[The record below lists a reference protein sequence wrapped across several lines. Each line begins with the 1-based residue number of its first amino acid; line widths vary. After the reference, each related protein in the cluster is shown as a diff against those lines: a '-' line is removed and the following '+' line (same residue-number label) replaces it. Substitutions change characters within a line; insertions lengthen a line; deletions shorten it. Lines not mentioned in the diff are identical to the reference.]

1 MSGITPSGPI
11 PTEAYALFALGRL
24 TEVAVADLY
33 IAPQGSLFPAHTEAT
48 GFSEL
53 ASALREMQW
62 SDEETAKL
70 LHAYKDALNAGREI
84 PTQLLTRWVLAHPPG
99 GPADSVIDC
108 IEIEPPDEVDIIRA
122 LPRKGSQKI
131 VFLASW
137 RLRQR
142 EVILKKVIGPP
153 ESVARILARE
163 ELPHPLTMAHP
174 NIIETHRLKNRKN
187 EVFLVEQR
195 LPDVLHDRW
204 SSKGIHEAANLL
216 FDIAKAT
223 KYLHDNQLVHGDIK
237 PDNIGR
243 RGDTYVLLDFG
254 ICRLASEFTIETTPT
269 GSLRTRAPE
278 LLVQGSYI
286 DPYMVDIWALAATVY
301 NAFTLR
307 FPLIEA
313 DEVIPRVSD
322 APNRTHFEAALA
334 ARVQNEWD
342 KWVDP
347 SVLAEPLRDILAAM
361 LHKDPRQRLSAAAV
375 VKRCNE
381 ELAAFLRSSD
391 RDDAS
396 GAGKFSAI
404 DEFAQIADYL
414 SNQRVLKLLPVTRRQ
429 MLHSR
434 LIELKRMAG
443 FDDAAKHR
451 IEELLAKLA

>member
-1 MSGITPSGPI
+1 MPTSLQAGPI

-24 TEVAVADLY
+24 TEAAVVDLY

-48 GFSEL
+48 GFTEL
-53 ASALREMQW
+53 ANALREMKW

-70 LHAYKDALNAGREI
+70 LHAFKEALNAGREL
-84 PTQLLTRWVLAHPPG
+84 PTELLTRWVLAHPSG

-108 IEIEPPDEVDIIRA
+108 IELEPPDEVDIIRA

-195 LPDVLHDRW
+195 LPDVLDDKW
-204 SSKGIHEAANLL
+204 SSRGIHEAANLL

-254 ICRLASEFTIETTPT
+254 ICRLASEFTIDTTPT

-278 LLVQGSYI
+278 LLVQESYI
-286 DPYMVDIWALAATVY
+286 DPYMVDVWALGATVY
-301 NAFTLR
+301 NAFTQR
-307 FPLIEA
+307 FPLIGSAEA
-313 DEVIPRVSD
+313 IPRVSD
-322 APNRTHFEAALA
+322 VPNRQVFESLLVS
-334 ARVQNEWD
+334 RIRNEWEE
-342 KWVDP
+342 WVD
-347 SVLAEPLRDILAAM
+347 LAIIAEPLRDILSAM
-361 LHKDPRQRLSAAAV
+361 LQKDPRHRPSAATV
-375 VKRCNE
+375 VKRCNQ

-396 GAGKFSAI
+396 GAGKFSAV
-404 DEFAQIADYL
+404 DEFTQIVDYL
-414 SNQRVLKLLPVTRRQ
+414 ENERVVRLLPSTRRQ
-429 MLHSR
+429 KLQSR
-434 LIELKRMAG
+434 LAELKRMAG
-443 FDDAAKHR
+443 FDDSTRHR

>member
-1 MSGITPSGPI
+1 MSTTTPAGPI

-24 TEVAVADLY
+24 SEAAVLDLY

-48 GFSEL
+48 GFNDL
-53 ASALREMQW
+53 ASALREMRW

-70 LHAYKDALNAGREI
+70 LRAFKDALNAGRDL
-84 PTQLLTRWVLAHPPG
+84 PTELLTRWVLAHPPG

-174 NIIETHRLKNRKN
+174 NIIETHRLKNRRN

-195 LPDVLHDRW
+195 LPNVLDDKW
-204 SSKGIHEAANLL
+204 TSKGVHEAANLL

-254 ICRLASEFTIETTPT
+254 ICRLEKEFTTETTPT

-278 LLVQGSYI
+278 LLVQESYI
-286 DPYMVDIWALAATVY
+286 NPYMVDIWALAATVF
-301 NAFTLR
+301 NAFTSR
-307 FPLIEA
+307 FPLIGS
-313 DEVIPRVSD
+313 DESIPRVS
-322 APNRTHFEAALA
+322 ASTHRSEYEAMLA
-334 ARVQNEWD
+334 QRVVADWD
-342 KWVDP
+342 RWVDL
-347 SVLAEPLRDILAAM
+347 SVIADPLRDILAAM
-361 LHKDPRQRLSAAAV
+361 LHKDPRQRINAATV

-396 GAGKFSAI
+396 GAGKFSAL
-404 DEFAQIADYL
+404 DEFAQINSYL
-414 SNQRVLKLLPVTRRQ
+414 SNDRVVGLLPATRRQ
-429 MLHSR
+429 KLHSR
-434 LIELKRMAG
+434 LAELKRMAG
-443 FDDAAKHR
+443 FDDSAKLR
-451 IEELLAKLA
+451 ITELLVKLA